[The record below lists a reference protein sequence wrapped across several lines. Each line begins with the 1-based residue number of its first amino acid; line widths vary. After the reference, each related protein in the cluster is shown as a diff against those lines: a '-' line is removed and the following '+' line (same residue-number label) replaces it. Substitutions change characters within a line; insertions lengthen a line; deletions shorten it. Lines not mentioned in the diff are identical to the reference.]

1 MIVTAI
7 VTEGLVSNALLIS
20 NAALLTAL
28 LTPDVSNALLTSDV
42 SNALLTSDVSNAL
55 LISNESL
62 LISNESLL
70 TRGQ

>member
-28 LTPDVSNALLTSDV
+28 LTSDV

-62 LISNESLL
+62 L